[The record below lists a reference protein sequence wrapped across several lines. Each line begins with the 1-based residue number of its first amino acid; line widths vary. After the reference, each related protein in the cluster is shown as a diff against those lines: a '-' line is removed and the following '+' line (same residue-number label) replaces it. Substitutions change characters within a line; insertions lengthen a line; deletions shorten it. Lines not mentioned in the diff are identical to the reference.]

1 MTFRNKNPSAFVDGA
16 QTQRDVVLLQG
27 RGLFPPAGVEDAAPT
42 NIGFQYKKGFA
53 LTDSALSI
61 AFQSKKLLLDLGN
74 NAGTNG
80 VAALADSETQAL
92 FHGDGV
98 ISSTCISTL
107 SPGMHISVP
116 SGGVMMPVTS
126 VVRK

>member
-1 MTFRNKNPSAFVDGA
+1 MCSIAGRELVPLCGA
-16 QTQRDVVLLQG
+16 SRT
-27 RGLFPPAGVEDAAPT
+27 PPPT
-42 NIGFQYKKGFA
+42 NIGFQYKKGAA

-92 FHGDGV
+92 FHGDGGDQLNV
-98 ISSTCISTL
+98 HIDVVAGHAHLL
-107 SPGMHISVP
+107 SLIHI
-116 SGGVMMPVTS
+116 
-126 VVRK
+126 

>member
-1 MTFRNKNPSAFVDGA
+1 MGA
-16 QTQRDVVLLQG
+16 
-27 RGLFPPAGVEDAAPT
+27 
-42 NIGFQYKKGFA
+42 A
-53 LTDSALSI
+53 LADSAHSI

-92 FHGDGV
+92 FHGDGGDQ
-98 ISSTCISTL
+98 L
-107 SPGMHISVP
+107 N
-116 SGGVMMPVTS
+116 MMPVTS